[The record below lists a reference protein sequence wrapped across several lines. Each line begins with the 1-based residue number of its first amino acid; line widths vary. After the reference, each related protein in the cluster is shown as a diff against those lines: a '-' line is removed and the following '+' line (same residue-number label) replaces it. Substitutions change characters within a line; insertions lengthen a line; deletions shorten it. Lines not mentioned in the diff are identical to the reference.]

1 MGQQPCS
8 TWSNSPIC
16 YQQQFHSKLCTLC
29 YCAHSPP
36 PPVSHWVFGC
46 GDSRHCPPAPG
57 SLSPRSRVL
66 PTGSPACEL
75 YVKSNRTWNN
85 HRQSWQS
92 KGQHMPS
99 LFKVSI
105 PHLESRNA
113 QINIT
118 SSDQFNWIK
127 FYHKW
132 YSIQLFQLGQIWAD
146 VKFWSQGS
154 PDSHNIDGSV
164 NHYISNQI

>member
-1 MGQQPCS
+1 MLHMGQQSHLLPP
-8 TWSNSPIC
+8 TVPLKAV
-16 YQQQFHSKLCTLC
+16 HTLLLR
-29 YCAHSPP
+29 A
-36 PPVSHWVFGC
+36 
-46 GDSRHCPPAPG
+46 
-57 SLSPRSRVL
+57 LSPSSCLPLSVWLRGFQALSPCARVSFPPIQGPPHRVASL
-66 PTGSPACEL
+66 WALCQI
-75 YVKSNRTWNN
+75 KSYQTWNN